1 MEGLDHVKHLVKQ
14 NIWMAKLDLK
24 DAYLTVPIHAADQH
38 FLQFIWKDRIFQ
50 FTCLA
55 FGLASAPWAFTK
67 LLKPVVSFLREQG
80 IKIVV
85 YLDDFLILNECKVK
99 LAQHVEMVKELL
111 QSLGFVINLEK
122 SMLVPDQLMEF
133 LGLELDSRAMSKS
146 LPESKRS
153 SIVGLCKRLSKG
165 DWASLRDLASL
176 LGNFTWATHAVQ
188 FAQAHFR
195 WIQNLYIFGLKDNGG
210 LMQAKVRLSKKAK
223 GDLDWWIV
231 NLMSSPGRSLLCP
244 SPSLVIFSDA
254 SLSGWGAVCNGVRTG
269 GPWTTA
275 EADVHINILELPAAF
290 FALQC
295 YADSSRD
302 CSIVLKI
309 ENSTAVCY
317 INKLGGGR
325 KALSYLN

>member
-1 MEGLDHVKHLVKQ
+1 
-14 NIWMAKLDLK
+14 
-24 DAYLTVPIHAADQH
+24 
-38 FLQFIWKDRIFQ
+38 
-50 FTCLA
+50 
-55 FGLASAPWAFTK
+55 
-67 LLKPVVSFLREQG
+67 
-80 IKIVV
+80 
-85 YLDDFLILNECKVK
+85 
-99 LAQHVEMVKELL
+99 
-111 QSLGFVINLEK
+111 
-122 SMLVPDQLMEF
+122 
-133 LGLELDSRAMSKS
+133 
-146 LPESKRS
+146 
-153 SIVGLCKRLSKG
+153 
-165 DWASLRDLASL
+165 
-176 LGNFTWATHAVQ
+176 
-188 FAQAHFR
+188 
-195 WIQNLYIFGLKDNGG
+195 
-210 LMQAKVRLSKKAK
+210 
-223 GDLDWWIV
+223 
-231 NLMSSPGRSLLCP
+231 MSSPGRSLLCP